1 MKFSSLSFLICSM
14 VALVGCNSNK
24 IYDEPSD
31 KYPFDEKMKTVL
43 GENLEV
49 VNSLQRAEVQVSYLD
64 LKGPNNTQQ
73 ISEIINL
80 LENDGWIL
88 RGKGIGVNTYCLGLN
103 NRVNVVIVG
112 NEELYDYKG
121 GKLPKNNVDG
131 VLYSY
136 NKWGDDLCE

>member
-1 MKFSSLSFLICSM
+1 M

-112 NEELYDYKG
+112 NGELYDYKG

>member
-112 NEELYDYKG
+112 NGELYDYKG